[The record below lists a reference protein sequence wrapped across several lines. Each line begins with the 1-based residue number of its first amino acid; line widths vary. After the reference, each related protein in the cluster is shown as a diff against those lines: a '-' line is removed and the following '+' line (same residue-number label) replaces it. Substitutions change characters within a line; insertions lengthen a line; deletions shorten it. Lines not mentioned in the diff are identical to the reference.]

1 MKNNM
6 NKSKHK
12 LTQYTE
18 TSMKRLRIAFVFI
31 MIVFLIS
38 SKVIGQ
44 EAVKIWEEP
53 LKLPAYLVGAPE
65 KSPAFMRNFAY
76 QRAKRAI
83 YPYAMDDNITNER
96 VIKEYK
102 ALCLENEY
110 LKVCILPELGGR
122 ILYAVDKTSNYDI
135 FYHQHVIKP
144 ANIGMPGAW
153 ISGGV
158 EWNVFHHHRIT
169 SQMPVDYKLVENSD
183 GSKTIWVGETEF
195 RHRMRWA
202 IGVTLHPGKSYME
215 ISGRIINATQNKN
228 SFLYWSNVATHA
240 NKDYQ
245 IIFPE
250 STDFGVMHAKNS
262 FCHWPVTHEA
272 YNGREHYK
280 NGIDAGWWKNN
291 DDLISIFVYDLKDG
305 FIAGYDHGKDA
316 GTMLVGNPN
325 IVKGGKFF
333 LWGPG
338 AYGKKWD
345 SEILTESDGAYLELM
360 VGAYSDNQPDYS
372 WLNPYEVK
380 TFTKYWYGL
389 HNMGGAK
396 AGNRRASLNMEFKPD
411 NNVMIAANTTEVIN
425 STTITLLNESGEIL
439 YKKETAIAPDKPFRA
454 EIKLPV
460 DVTDK
465 TKVKLVLADSS
476 GKEIISYRPVNKDTL
491 KPLPEPVKP
500 PLKPSEIKTIEELY
514 LTGLRNVQFHNAF
527 VNPLDYFAEALRR
540 DPDDVR
546 CNTQMGIYYR
556 ERGDYDKAAAY
567 LRKAIKRLTRD
578 YTRPRDCE
586 ALYHLGLILK
596 EQGKYQAAT
605 DTLYRAAWDYNFMSP
620 AYYQLAQI
628 SVKEDNFEQALDELN
643 QSLIGNAMNLN
654 ALNLKTTI
662 VRKTGDYDQAK
673 ELAALVLSI
682 DPLNIYATSEL
693 DRIAETAQAGRPAGS
708 CSDLTKLMRDQPET
722 YLELA
727 IQYFNNGFI
736 GEAVNI
742 LQMAAHSA
750 NEKLKNYPTIK
761 YYQGYISDLSGEPST
776 AKASFSQAVS
786 LPIDY
791 CFPFRLE
798 TVDVFK
804 KALEYFPDAANTCYY
819 LGNLLFDKQPDVAM
833 EYWQKT
839 VEQKPDFAM
848 AYRNLGWGYKYHVKD
863 ARKSISNYEKAISLD
878 NSQACWF
885 TELDEVYES
894 AGTGVS
900 KRLEM
905 LVQNHRTTVKRY
917 DSFVREIRMLIIN
930 GEFDQAIEYLTTH
943 FFSRQEGVND
953 LHDIYA
959 DACLLAGEKMMNEK
973 NYARAYSYFQMADQ
987 YPENQNYARW
997 VVYPRNAQVYY
1008 LTGKALQN
1016 IGKKKDARKYFELA
1030 SKTETKSSAYDYFK
1044 ALALQEID
1052 KKTDASL
1059 LFDNLIAKGERDVTG
1074 YVENFFVSFGPGQT
1088 VQEVNSEAY
1097 YTRGLGYLG
1106 KGETLKAKEFFR
1118 KALEIKPDHLWTVNF
1133 LNKISQ
1139 QN

>member
-1 MKNNM
+1 
-6 NKSKHK
+6 
-12 LTQYTE
+12 
-18 TSMKRLRIAFVFI
+18 MKRLIITLILI
-31 MIVFLIS
+31 MIVFSIS
-38 SKVIGQ
+38 SKVFGQ
-44 EAVKIWEEP
+44 GTVKIWEEP
-53 LKLPAYLVGAPE
+53 LKLPTYMVGEPE
-65 KSPAFMRNFAY
+65 KSPGFMRNFAY

-102 ALCLENEY
+102 ALYLENEY
-110 LKVCILPELGGR
+110 VRVCILPELGGR

-158 EWNVFHHHRIT
+158 EWNTFHHHRIT

-202 IGVTLHPGKSYME
+202 IGVTLYPGKSYME
-215 ISGRIINATQNKN
+215 ISGRIINSTQNKN

-280 NGIDAGWWKNN
+280 NGIDASWWKNN

-411 NNVMIAANTTEVIN
+411 NNVMIAANTTELISN
-425 STTITLLNESGEIL
+425 TTITLIDESGEIL
-439 YKKETAIAPDKPFRA
+439 YKKETTIAPDKPFRA
-454 EIKLPV
+454 ETKLPV
-460 DVTDK
+460 NVRDE
-465 TKVKLVLADSS
+465 TKVKLMLSDAE
-476 GKEIISYRPVNKDTL
+476 GKEIISYQPVKKDTL
-491 KPLPEPVKP
+491 KPLPETVKP
-500 PLKPSEIKTIEELY
+500 PLKPAEIKTNEELY

-527 VNPLDYFAEALRR
+527 VNPLDYFEEALRR
-540 DPDDVR
+540 DPFDIR

-556 ERGDYDKAAAY
+556 ERGDYDKASVY
-567 LRKAIKRLTRD
+567 LRKAIKRLTKD

-586 ALYHLGLILK
+586 ALYNLGLILK
-596 EQGKYQAAT
+596 EQGNYKAAI
-605 DTLYRAAWDYNFMSP
+605 DTLYRAAWDYHFMSP
-620 AYYQLAQI
+620 ATFLLAQI
-628 SVKEDNFEQALDELN
+628 SVKEKKFEQALDELN

-662 VRKTGDYDQAK
+662 VRKLGDNEQAK
-673 ELAALVLSI
+673 ELATRVLSI
-682 DPLNIYATSEL
+682 DPINIYASNEL
-693 DRIAETAQAGRPAGS
+693 YRIAEATEISIATEFY
-708 CSDLTKLMRDQPET
+708 SDLKMLMRDKPET

-727 IQYFNNGFI
+727 VDYLNNGFAE
-736 GEAVNI
+736 EAENI

-750 NEKLKNYPTIK
+750 NEKLKNYPTIQ
-761 YYQGYISDLSGEPST
+761 YYLGYTSDLSGEPST
-776 AKASFSQAVS
+776 AKEYFSRAVS

-798 TVDVFK
+798 TVDVYK
-804 KALEYFPDAANTCYY
+804 KAMEYLPEAANTYY
-819 LGNLLFDKQPDVAM
+819 YMGNLLFDKQQDVAM
-833 EYWQKT
+833 EYWQKA
-839 VEQKPDFAM
+839 VERKPDFAM

-863 ARKSISNYEKAISLD
+863 TQKAITTYEKAISLD
-878 NSQACWF
+878 NSEACWF

-959 DACLLAGEKMMNEK
+959 DACLLAGEQKMGEGK
-973 NYARAYSYFQMADQ
+973 FSDALRFFQMADQ

-997 VVYPRNAQVYY
+997 EVYPRNAQIYY

-1016 IGKKKDARKYFELA
+1016 MGKKKDARKYYDLA

-1044 ALALQEID
+1044 GLALLETD
-1052 KKTDASL
+1052 KKADASL
-1059 LFDNLIAKGERDVTG
+1059 LFDNLIAKGKNDVTD

-1088 VQEVNSEAY
+1088 LQEVNSDAY
-1097 YTRGLGYLG
+1097 YTIALGYLG
-1106 KGETLKAKEFFR
+1106 NGETTKAKEFFQM
-1118 KALEIKPDHLWTVNF
+1118 AIETKPDHLWAKYFIKT
-1133 LNKISQ
+1133 LQ
-1139 QN
+1139 HQNQSR

>member
-1 MKNNM
+1 
-6 NKSKHK
+6 
-12 LTQYTE
+12 
-18 TSMKRLRIAFVFI
+18 MKRSANTLLFLMMIFI
-31 MIVFLIS
+31 VN
-38 SKVIGQ
+38 SKVAGQ
-44 EAVKIWEEP
+44 ETVKMWEEP
-53 LKLPAYLVGAPE
+53 LNLPAYLTGEPE
-65 KSPAFMRNFAY
+65 KSPCFMRNFAY
-76 QRAKRAI
+76 QRAKRAV
-83 YPYAMDDNITNER
+83 YPYPMDDNITSKR
-96 VIKEYK
+96 VTREYK
-102 ALCLENEY
+102 ALYLENEY
-110 LKVCILPELGGR
+110 VKVCILPELGGR
-122 ILYAVDKTSNYDI
+122 ILYAIDKTNDYDI

-158 EWNVFHHHRIT
+158 EWNTFHHHRIT

-202 IGVTLHPGKSYME
+202 IGVSLHPGKSYME
-215 ISGRIINATQNKN
+215 ISGRLINSTQNKN

-262 FCHWPVTHEA
+262 FCHWPVTHEV

-280 NGIDAGWWKNN
+280 NGVDASWWIKN

-305 FIAGYDHGKDA
+305 FIAGYDYGKDA
-316 GTMLVGNPN
+316 GTMLAGNPN

-338 AYGKKWD
+338 PYGEKWD
-345 SEILTESDGAYLELM
+345 SEILTETDGPYVELM

-372 WLNPYEVK
+372 WLNPYETK
-380 TFTKYWYGL
+380 TFTKYWYGIR
-389 HNMGGAK
+389 NMEGAK

-411 NNVMIAANTTEVIN
+411 NNVMIAANTTEVIGKAN
-425 STTITLLNESGEIL
+425 IALINTGGEIL
-439 YKKETAIAPDKPFRA
+439 YRNETAIAPDKPFRT

-460 DVTDK
+460 AVTDK
-465 TKVKLVLADSS
+465 TKVKLILSDDV
-476 GKEIISYRPVNKDTL
+476 GREIISYQPVIKDTL
-491 KPLPEPVKP
+491 KPLPETVKP
-500 PLKPSEIKTIEELY
+500 PLKPAEIKTNEELY

-527 VNPLDYFAEALRR
+527 VNPLDYFGEALQR
-540 DPDDVR
+540 DPFDIR

-556 ERGDYDKAAAY
+556 ERGNYDQAAMY
-567 LRKAIKRLTRD
+567 LRKAIKRMTND

-596 EQGKYQAAT
+596 EQGNYKAAT

-620 AYYQLAQI
+620 SYYQLAQI
-628 SVKEDNFEQALDELN
+628 SVKGNKLRQALDEVS
-643 QSLIGNAMNLN
+643 QSLNGNALNLN

-662 VRKTGDYDQAK
+662 LRKLEDYEMAK
-673 ELAALVLSI
+673 ELTTRVLSV
-682 DPLNIYATSEL
+682 DPINTYTTYEL
-693 DRIAETAQAGRPAGS
+693 CRIAEANQNNRSEQNYA
-708 CSDLTKLMRDQPET
+708 DFKKLMRDKPET

-727 IQYFNNGFI
+727 INYLNNGFVE
-736 GEAVNI
+736 EAKNI
-742 LQMAAHSA
+742 LHQADQST

-761 YYQGYISDLSGEPST
+761 YYLGYISDLSGEPST
-776 AKASFSQAVS
+776 AKEYFSQAVS
-786 LPIDY
+786 LPTDY

-798 TVDVFK
+798 TVGVYK
-804 KALEYFPDAANTCYY
+804 KALEYLPDAANTCYY

-833 EYWQKT
+833 EYWQKAI
-839 VEQKPDFAM
+839 EKQPDFAM
-848 AYRNLGWGYKYHVKD
+848 AYRNLGWGYKFHVKD
-863 ARKSISNYEKAISLD
+863 AQKAIRNYEKAISMD
-878 NSQACWF
+878 NSLACWF

-894 AGTGVS
+894 AGVDVS

-930 GEFDQAIEYLTTH
+930 GEYDQAISYLTTH

-953 LHDIYA
+953 LHDIFA
-959 DACLLAGEKMMNEK
+959 DVCLLAGEKMMKEK
-973 NYARAYSYFQMADQ
+973 KYPKAYSYFQMADQ
-987 YPENQNYARW
+987 YPDNQNYARW
-997 VVYPRNAQVYY
+997 KVYPRNAQIYY
-1008 LTGKALQN
+1008 LTGKALQKL
-1016 IGKKKDARKYFELA
+1016 GKNKDARKYFELA
-1030 SKTETKSSAYDYFK
+1030 STTETKSSAYDYFK

-1052 KKTDASL
+1052 KTADASL
-1059 LFDNLIAKGERDVTG
+1059 LYDNLIAKGESEITG

-1088 VQEVNSEAY
+1088 VQEVNAEANF
-1097 YTRGLGYLG
+1097 TIGLGYLG
-1106 KGETLKAKEFFR
+1106 KGETTKAKEFFQ
-1118 KALEIKPDHLWTVNF
+1118 KALETKPDHLWAIGF
-1133 LNKISQ
+1133 LKKSDN
-1139 QN
+1139 